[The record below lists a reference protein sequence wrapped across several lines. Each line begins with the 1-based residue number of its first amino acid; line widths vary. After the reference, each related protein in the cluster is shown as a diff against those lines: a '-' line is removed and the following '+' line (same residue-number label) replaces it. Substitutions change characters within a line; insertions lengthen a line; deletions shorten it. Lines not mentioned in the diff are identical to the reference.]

1 MKKTALGLVAG
12 LFFTYFSASATVIRV
27 PQDQPTIQ
35 AGINAGGNSTI
46 KASKEIDRTD
56 KFHKPGIGKE
66 QLK

>member
-1 MKKTALGLVAG
+1 MKKTVLGMVAG
-12 LFFTYFSASATVIRV
+12 MFFTYFPASATVIRV

-46 KASKEIDRTD
+46 KGSKEFDQTD
-56 KFHKPGIGKE
+56 KFQKPGIGKE

>member
-1 MKKTALGLVAG
+1 MKKTALGFAAG
-12 LFFTYFSASATVIRV
+12 VFLTYFPASAAVIRV
-27 PQDQPTIQ
+27 PQVQPTIQ

-46 KASKEIDRTD
+46 KGSKEFDRTD